1 MSFEATDA
9 CSRREFD
16 GNIKKSKKGFPL
28 TDRDNITE
36 EMVLGA
42 LSSVMDP
49 DLNRDLVSLNMIQG
63 IKISP
68 PSVSFKLVLTT
79 TACPLKKEL
88 EDQAREAVMAINGV
102 EEVFIEVTAEAPKSK
117 QMPSRA
123 PLPGIKH
130 TIAVASGKGG
140 VGKST
145 VAVNLALS
153 LAATGAK
160 VGLLDADVY
169 GPSIPLMMGI
179 HEMPGATEDEKLIP
193 IENHGVRLMSVGFML
208 DEETPLIWRGP
219 LVMQL
224 IQQFLKGV
232 VWGELDYLVIDL
244 PPGTGDVQLTLVQ
257 TIPLTGAVIVTTPQ
271 DIALLDARR
280 AIKMFSEVEAPVL
293 GIIENMSVFI
303 CPHCNEKTEI
313 FSRGGG
319 LKTSE
324 RYDVPL
330 LGALPLDIKT
340 REGGD
345 SGTPIVIM
353 EPESAQTK
361 AFNEIASNLAE
372 KISMLDLA

>member
-1 MSFEATDA
+1 MH
-9 CSRREFD
+9 
-16 GNIKKSKKGFPL
+16 
-28 TDRDNITE
+28 NITE

-42 LSSVMDP
+42 LGTVMDP
-49 DLNRDLVSLNMIQG
+49 DLNRDLVSLNMIRG
-63 IKISP
+63 IKITP

-88 EDQAREAVMAINGV
+88 EDKAREAVLGIEGIKDVAID
-102 EEVFIEVTAEAPKSK
+102 VTAEVPQSKKIPDKAPI
-117 QMPSRA
+117 
-123 PLPGIKH
+123 PGIKN

-153 LAATGAK
+153 LAATGAR

-193 IENHGVRLMSVGFML
+193 IENHGVQLMSVGFML

-224 IQQFLKGV
+224 IKQFLTGV
-232 VWGELDYLVIDL
+232 VWGELDYLIIDL

-280 AIKMFSEVEAPVL
+280 AIKMFSEVEVPVL
-293 GIIENMSVFI
+293 GIIENMSVFV
-303 CPHCNEKTEI
+303 CPHCGESTEI
-313 FSRGGG
+313 FSHGGG

-324 RYDVPL
+324 RYNVPL
-330 LGALPLDIKT
+330 LGQLPLDLKT

-353 EPESAQTK
+353 EPESAQAK
-361 AFNEIASNLAE
+361 AFNEIACNMAG
-372 KISMLDLA
+372 KISILDLA